1 MPSPR
6 PTPTPTPTRTVL
18 VTGASRGLGSAIALA
33 FGKAG
38 DFVYVG
44 YHTRPDKA
52 AETLAE
58 IRAAGGDGDLCG
70 FDVRH
75 ADQVRAAFEGILMA
89 RGRLD
94 VLVNNAGV
102 VRDSLFAT
110 LSEKDWTE
118 IQAVNLDGAFHCCR
132 AAVKSMLRNKQG
144 VIINVGSIAGLHA
157 SPGQANYAAS
167 KGGLLALTRTLG
179 SELAPMGIR
188 VNAVAPG
195 LLATGMAARMDR
207 RLAEE
212 TKKRI
217 PLGRF
222 GEGRE
227 VADVVVFLASPAAAY
242 IVGQIIVVDGGL
254 TG

>member
-1 MPSPR
+1 MTA
-6 PTPTPTPTRTVL
+6 PTAPTNRNVL
-18 VTGASRGLGSAIALA
+18 VTGASRGLGRAIAVA

-38 DFVYVG
+38 YFVHVG
-44 YHTRPDKA
+44 YHKREDKA
-52 AETLAE
+52 TETLEE
-58 IRAAGGDGDLCG
+58 IRAAVGDGELCA
-70 FDVRH
+70 FDVRQV
-75 ADQVRAAFEGILMA
+75 DQVHAAFEGIIKS
-89 RGRLD
+89 RGRVD

-110 LSEKDWTE
+110 LSREDWTE
-118 IQAVNLDGAFHCCR
+118 IQSVNLDGAFHCCR
-132 AAVKSMLRNKQG
+132 AAVKSMMRNKQG
-144 VIINVGSIAGLHA
+144 AIINVGSIAGLHA
-157 SPGQANYAAS
+157 SPGQSNYAAS

-195 LLATGMAARMDR
+195 LLATGMAAHMDR

-212 TKKRI
+212 TRKRI

-227 VADVVVFLASPAAAY
+227 VADVVVFLASEAASY
-242 IVGQIIVVDGGL
+242 IVGQIIVVDGGM

>member
-1 MPSPR
+1 MTAPV
-6 PTPTPTPTRTVL
+6 TRTVL
-18 VTGASRGLGSAIALA
+18 VTGASRGLGRAIAVA
-33 FGKAG
+33 FAKTGA
-38 DFVYVG
+38 FVYVG
-44 YHTRPDKA
+44 FHNRTDKA
-52 AETLAE
+52 EETLAAIQE
-58 IRAAGGDGDLCG
+58 AGGAGELCP
-70 FDVRH
+70 FDVRQPDKVQ
-75 ADQVRAAFEGILMA
+75 AAVESIVRA

-110 LSEKDWTE
+110 LTREDWTE
-118 IQAVNLDGAFHCCR
+118 TQSVNLDGAFHCCR
-132 AAVKSMLRNKQG
+132 AAVKSMLVNKQG
-144 VIINVGSIAGLHA
+144 AIINVGSIAGLHS
-157 SPGQANYAAS
+157 SPGQSNYAAS
-167 KGGLLALTRTLG
+167 KGGLLALTKTLG
-179 SELAPMGIR
+179 SELAPLGIR

-222 GEGRE
+222 GEARE
-227 VADVVVFLASPAAAY
+227 VADVVVFLASEAAAY
-242 IVGQIIVVDGGL
+242 IIGQIIVVDGGL